1 MRHMKKVTKFWSEHL
16 KKKGSVG
23 DLSTAGK
30 KILIEFYRNKM
41 RGMGW
46 FHPSPDFFQ
55 MLAYVEIFL
64 FKAVSCLLS

>member
-16 KKKGSVG
+16 KKKGNLG

-30 KILIEFYRNKM
+30 TVLTEFYRNKV

-46 FHPSPDFFQ
+46 LHTSPEFLQ

-64 FKAVSCLLS
+64 FKA